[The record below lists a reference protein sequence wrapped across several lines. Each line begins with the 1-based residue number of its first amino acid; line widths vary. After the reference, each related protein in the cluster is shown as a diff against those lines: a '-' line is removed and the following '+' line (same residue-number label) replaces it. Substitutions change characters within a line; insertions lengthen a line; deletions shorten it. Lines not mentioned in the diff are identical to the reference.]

1 MPRITITHNA
11 LVLTAYLTRDGSL
24 LDTARYAIGTYRW
37 LTAGRI
43 VALIGGQVYAG
54 EVQHA

>member
-1 MPRITITHNA
+1 MPQITIPHTA
-11 LVLTAYLTRDGSL
+11 LTLTAYLTRDWRL
-24 LDTARYAIGTYRW
+24 LDAARYVIGTYRW
-37 LTAGRI
+37 LTAGSI